1 MNKVSN
7 IINNKIFKRIA
18 VLVILFA
25 AIFGLSK
32 SISNS
37 NKELVVLKYINKK
50 MIKVDMKY
58 IMEVDFQK
66 VKS

>member
-37 NKELVVLKYINKK
+37 NKELVV
-50 MIKVDMKY
+50 VMKY

-66 VKS
+66 VKI